1 VFHVER
7 LAPPEGQEVH
17 VPRGTPPATS
27 KFHSTPVVSR
37 ETSCIGTRILLVSP
51 PQEIGLARI
60 IAVAN
65 QKGGVGKTTTAVN
78 LAACLGAAEQ
88 PTLLVDCD
96 SQANATA
103 AIGFPKDPS
112 RKTLYHGLILGE
124 PFEKIIQKSQVDGL
138 DVVPADKNLAGAAVE
153 LVSAENR
160 EYKLQAALKQ
170 LHDKYRFIILD
181 CPPALD
187 LLTLNA
193 LVSASAVLV
202 PIQCEYLALEGVS
215 ELLDTLMRIRRTLN
229 PTLEIEGILLTM
241 YDERTTL
248 SRQVATDLRSFFGTQ
263 VFQSVIPRNVRLA
276 EAPSFGKP
284 IIFYDIH
291 SKGAEGYTQLAQE
304 VIANAEKRAGTGARS
319 AHSGA

>member
-1 VFHVER
+1 M
-7 LAPPEGQEVH
+7 
-17 VPRGTPPATS
+17 
-27 KFHSTPVVSR
+27 
-37 ETSCIGTRILLVSP
+37 
-51 PQEIGLARI
+51 ARI

-78 LAACLGAAEQ
+78 LAACLAAAEQ
-88 PTLLVDCD
+88 STLLVDCD
-96 SQANATA
+96 SQANATG
-103 AIGFPKDPS
+103 AIGFPKDPA
-112 RKTLYHGLILGE
+112 RRTLYHALILNE
-124 PFEKIIQKSQVDGL
+124 PLDRLLQKSQVDRL
-138 DVVPADKNLAGAAVE
+138 DVLPADKNLAGAAVE
-153 LVSAENR
+153 LVPAEDR
-160 EYKLQAALKQ
+160 EYKLRAL
-170 LHDKYRFIILD
+170 LRPVEDKYRFVILD

-193 LVSASAVLV
+193 LVAASSVLV

-229 PTLEIEGILLTM
+229 PSLEVEGILLTM

-248 SRQVATDLRSFFGTQ
+248 SRQVASDLRTFFGTQ
-263 VFQSVIPRNVRLA
+263 IFQSVIPRNVRLA

-304 VIANAEKRAGTGARS
+304 VIANAEKRAGSGARS